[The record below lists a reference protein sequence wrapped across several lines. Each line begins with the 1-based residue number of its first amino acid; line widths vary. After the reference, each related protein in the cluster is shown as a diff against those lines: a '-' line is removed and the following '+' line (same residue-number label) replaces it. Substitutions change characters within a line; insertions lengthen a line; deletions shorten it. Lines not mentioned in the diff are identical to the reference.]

1 MTADIQ
7 AKFKSYNSKLD
18 KELSKYAVFDVIEKR
33 TNVPKTYLALGAGA
47 FVFVLIFFDFAGQLL
62 SNLVGWVFPA
72 YRSFQAI
79 ETSDK
84 TDDTQWLTYWTVFGF
99 VALVEFF
106 SNIILYW
113 VPFYYLVKTLF
124 FLWLFLPQF
133 KGAEVLYTRFL
144 RPVLL
149 QYSGDVDAGINKMKT
164 KMQAAAK
171 EGVSAVVDNMTKNIH
186 QE

>member
-1 MTADIQ
+1 MANLQTQ
-7 AKFKSYNSKLD
+7 FKSYNAKLD
-18 KELSKYAVFDVIEKR
+18 KELSKYSIFNTVEKR

-62 SNLVGWVFPA
+62 SNLVGWVYPA

-79 ETSDK
+79 ETADK
-84 TDDTQWLTYWTVFGF
+84 TDDTQWLTYWAVYGF

-133 KGAEVLYTRFL
+133 KGAETLYTKFL

-149 QYSGDVDAGINKMKT
+149 QYSGEVDAGLNKLKA
-164 KMQAAAK
+164 KVQAATK
-171 EGVSAVVDNMTKNIH
+171 EGVSSLVDATTKID
-186 QE
+186 